1 MLPPSTD
8 SSTSPLAPGAD
19 DASEPGPLP
28 PPGRYR
34 RLSRRARLAIWSSV
48 VGLGLLVSG
57 VIAAA
62 VVQVPYWSLS
72 PGAIRDT
79 AAVISVDGVETYPFE
94 GSIAFTTVSNNG
106 RLSVLQLAVAWFD
119 PDATIIHE
127 DEFLVGTDR
136 EQNRQINLQLMDM
149 STQNASY
156 VALSRLGYDVATVGT
171 GAMVIRVE
179 EGSAAEGVL
188 EVGDT
193 IVEVDG
199 SAIELA
205 EELVEA
211 IGGLPPG
218 TEVAMA
224 VQPLDGSDIDERTVV
239 LGAREDDP
247 ARGFLGVS
255 PTTRDLAFEFP
266 FQIRFA
272 TGGVGG
278 PSAGLAYTLAL
289 LDMLTPGD
297 LTGGLDL
304 AITGTIDR
312 DGNIGPIGG
321 LEFKTIAARN
331 DGYDLFI
338 VPASSTPEDLELAY
352 ERAGDRLEIV
362 EVSHLD
368 EVLDLLEERGGT
380 PLPTG

>member
-1 MLPPSTD
+1 MLPPSNDTT
-8 SSTSPLAPGAD
+8 TSYPTPESGPAPEAG
-19 DASEPGPLP
+19 SPFV
-28 PPGRYR
+28 PGRYR
-34 RLSRRARLAIWSSV
+34 RLSRRVKWTLWLSV
-48 VGLGLLVSG
+48 AGVGLLASAVLAS
-57 VIAAA
+57 A
-62 VVQVPYWSLS
+62 VVQVPYWSYS

-79 AAVISVDGVETYPFE
+79 SAVISVNGADTYPYD
-94 GSIAFTTVSNNG
+94 GTIAFTTVSTKG
-106 RLSVLQLAVAWFD
+106 RLTVLQFAVAWLD
-119 PDATIIHE
+119 PDATIVHE

-156 VALSRLGYDVATVGT
+156 VALSTLGYDVSSVGT

-179 EGSAAEGVL
+179 EGSAADGLL
-188 EVGDT
+188 EPGDT

-199 SAIELA
+199 RAIELA
-205 EELVEA
+205 EDLVDA
-211 IGGLPPG
+211 IGGHPPE
-218 TEVAMA
+218 TEVEM
-224 VQPLDGSDIDERTVV
+224 VVRPIDGSDLEDRTVV

-247 ARGFLGVS
+247 ARGFLGVT

-266 FQIRFA
+266 FEIRFA

-304 AITGTIDR
+304 ATTGTIDR
-312 DGNIGPIGG
+312 EGNIGPIGG

-338 VPASSTPEDLELAY
+338 VPAASTPEDLELAY
-352 ERAGDRLEIV
+352 QRAGDRLEIV

-368 EVLDLLEERGGT
+368 EVLALLEERGGT
-380 PLPTG
+380 PLSTG